1 MFSSKTVSSSL
12 NFSKRLLYI
21 VSNFWVSAS
30 FFCLRLVEGLP
41 QIPQQRRGQRDTNMF
56 GLKHQIVGSM
66 TTIHW
71 IHWFMSF
78 LGRANTTWFTKGT
91 CLAASFS
98 SRFSLWMALTRGIE
112 QLHVSYMMFTEFTG
126 NHFRQSWCVYMHMY
140 IYIYT
145 VFIYI
150 YTYTV
155 YIYTVYIYT
164 VYICVCVSVG
174 LFLYLLCSFDVSPER
189 WTPRHRPLPCR
200 PLNGLGMLCFCS
212 EWMVT
217 YQISWLMKIWSWNIM
232 ALKKVSGVGPINGG
246 DSSRT
251 SSELASWPS
260 LAQLVLWQPWPQ
272 GFNDCYFNCCIL
284 LHLWKWSPPKNKP

>member
-140 IYIYT
+140 IYILYLY
-145 VFIYI
+145 IYI
-150 YTYTV
+150 YLYCI
-155 YIYTVYIYT
+155 YIYCIYTVYIYS
-164 VYICVCVSVG
+164 VYILYIYIYCIYMCV
-174 LFLYLLCSFDVSPER
+174 
-189 WTPRHRPLPCR
+189 
-200 PLNGLGMLCFCS
+200 
-212 EWMVT
+212 
-217 YQISWLMKIWSWNIM
+217 
-232 ALKKVSGVGPINGG
+232 GVGGFVSL
-246 DSSRT
+246 SS
-251 SSELASWPS
+251 LFIW
-260 LAQLVLWQPWPQ
+260 
-272 GFNDCYFNCCIL
+272 C
-284 LHLWKWSPPKNKP
+284 